1 MQTPLKRDI
10 ISSEDSF
17 ILRGDI
23 MGARADRAREMFLQ
37 GYNCS
42 QAVVGAFADLF
53 GYDPQTAMKF
63 AEGLGGG
70 LGRMRLTCGAVSA
83 TAVLAGMKMS
93 SGQPGD
99 LQRRGEI
106 YAVIRQMAEE
116 FKANNG
122 SIICAELLG
131 SALPKDD
138 SPIPEARTPDY
149 YKRRPCADKIYQC
162 ALLVEKYL
170 CQE

>member
-1 MQTPLKRDI
+1 
-10 ISSEDSF
+10 
-17 ILRGDI
+17 
-23 MGARADRAREMFLQ
+23 MGERADRAREMFLE

-42 QAVVGAFADLF
+42 QAVVGAFADAF
-53 GYDPQTAMKF
+53 GYDPVTAIKF

-70 LGRMRLTCGAVSA
+70 MGRMRLTCGAVAA
-83 TAVLAGMKMS
+83 TAVLASMKMS

-99 LQRRGEI
+99 IKRRGEI
-106 YAVIRQMAEE
+106 YAVIRQIAEE
-116 FKANNG
+116 FKADNG

-131 SALPKDD
+131 AALPKDN
-138 SPIPEARTPDY
+138 SPIPEERTPDY

-170 CQE
+170 L